1 MTHQD
6 KIQTVEAL
14 ERFIIQ
20 KGSQNQVANGMP
32 GVSAAT
38 LSQMRNHK
46 WELIADEMWRKV
58 AKYVGV
64 SASGWNYAE
73 TRNSKDLLQFF
84 TESQQHALVLAI
96 TGKAGAGKSET
107 AKKYEL
113 DNKNAFLLSCNEYW
127 DKRWFLRE
135 LLAKM
140 GKDHAGL
147 TLPEMMHKA
156 VLMLKSLNTP
166 IIILDEADKLA
177 DNVLL
182 FFITLYNELENH
194 CGIVLMATHFL
205 EKRIRRGV
213 AMEKKGYREIY
224 SRVGLRFIELENTS
238 YSDVEKICNVNGI
251 EDPAIIRTISK
262 DCDGDVRRVRRLIY
276 SNKRA
281 KDGI

>member
-6 KIQTVEAL
+6 KIQTVESL
-14 ERFIIQ
+14 ERFILT
-20 KGSQNQVANGMP
+20 KGSQNQVAAGMP

-58 AKYVGV
+58 AAYVGV
-64 SASGWNYAE
+64 AAKGWNYAE

-84 TESQQHALVLAI
+84 TESQQHALVIAI
-96 TGKAGAGKSET
+96 TGKAGAGKSES
-107 AKKYEL
+107 AKKYESE
-113 DNKNAFLLSCNEYW
+113 NKNAFLLSCNEYW

-156 VLMLKSLNTP
+156 VLMLKSLDTP

-205 EKRIRRGV
+205 EKRIKRGV

-224 SRVGLRFIELENTS
+224 SRVGLRFIEMEATS
-238 YSDVEKICNVNGI
+238 YADVEKICNANGI
-251 EDPAIIRTISK
+251 TEPTTIRAISK
-262 DCDGDVRRVRRLIY
+262 DSDGDVRRVRRLIY

-281 KDGI
+281 TDGI

>member
-14 ERFIIQ
+14 ERFIVQ
-20 KGSQNQVANGMP
+20 KGSQNQVAAGMA

-46 WELIADEMWRKV
+46 WDQIGEDMWRKV
-58 AKYVGV
+58 AKYVG
-64 SASGWNYAE
+64 ATANGWNYAE

-84 TESQQHALVLAI
+84 NDSQQFSLVLAI

-113 DNKNAFLLSCNEYW
+113 ENKNAFLLSCNEYW

-140 GKDHAGL
+140 GRDHAGL
-147 TLPEMMHKA
+147 TLPEMMYKA
-156 VLMLKSLNTP
+156 VLLLKSIESP

-205 EKRIRRGV
+205 EKRIKRGV
-213 AMEKKGYREIY
+213 AMEKKGYKEIY

-238 YSDVEKICNVNGI
+238 YSDVEKICMANGL
-251 EDPAIIRTISK
+251 EENAIIRTISK
-262 DCDGDVRRVRRLIY
+262 ECDGDVRRVRRLIF
-276 SNKRA
+276 SHKRA
-281 KDGI
+281 S

>member
-14 ERFIIQ
+14 ERFIAQ
-20 KGSQNQVANGMP
+20 KGSQNKVATSMQVSP
-32 GVSAAT
+32 AT
-38 LSQMRNHK
+38 LSQMRAHN
-46 WELIADEMWRKV
+46 WENISNEMWRKV
-58 AKYVGV
+58 AAFVGSTAV
-64 SASGWNYAE
+64 GWSFAN
-73 TRNSKDLLQFF
+73 TRNSDDLTKFF
-84 TESQQHALVLAI
+84 TDCQEYSLVMAI
-96 TGKAGAGKSET
+96 TGKAGAGKTET
-107 AKKYEL
+107 AKKFESE
-113 DNKNAFLLSCNEYW
+113 NKNVYLLSCNEYW

-135 LLAKM
+135 LLQKM
-140 GKDHAGL
+140 GKEHSGM

-156 VLMLKSLNTP
+156 VLLLKSIENP

-224 SRVGLRFIELENTS
+224 SRVGLRFIELESTS
-238 YSDVEKICNVNGI
+238 FSDIEKVCKANGI
-251 EDPAIIRTISK
+251 DDSTTIRAIAK
-262 DCDGDVRRVRRLIY
+262 DSDGDVRRVRRLIFAT
-276 SNKRA
+276 KRA
-281 KDGI
+281 AV

>member
-14 ERFIIQ
+14 EKFIVQ
-20 KGSQNQVANGMP
+20 KGSQNQVAAGMP
-32 GVSAAT
+32 GVSAGT
-38 LSQMRNHK
+38 LSQMRNHN
-46 WELIADEMWRKV
+46 WDLISDEMWRKV

-64 SASGWNYAE
+64 AASGWNYAP
-73 TRNSKDLLQFF
+73 TRNSVELELFFNDSQKD
-84 TESQQHALVLAI
+84 SLVIAI
-96 TGKAGAGKSET
+96 TGKSGAGKSET
-107 AKKYEL
+107 AKKYESE
-113 DNKNAFLLSCNEYW
+113 NKNVFLLSCNEYW

-135 LLAKM
+135 LLSKM
-140 GKDHAGL
+140 GKDHAGM

-156 VLMLKSLNTP
+156 VLMLKSLEKP

-182 FFITLYNELENH
+182 FFITLYNALEDH
-194 CGIVLMATHFL
+194 CGIVLMATNFL

-238 YSDVEKICNVNGI
+238 YSDVEKICKANGV
-251 EDPAIIRTISK
+251 EDPATIRAISK
-262 DCDGDVRRVRRLIY
+262 DCDGDVRRVRRLIF

-281 KDGI
+281 A